1 MTFRTPN
8 FGFAWALAVLLA
20 WSCSTG
26 TADTFTPDQIRA
38 AMQSERSKIISGRLV
53 ANGRYKI
60 TGDPE
65 LNGEGVIS
73 WKHEFD
79 YADDYFLFE
88 RNEPRDPNIPVSLLP
103 SVDTTRLRTLFAEDK
118 LATYAYHDQFKHD
131 SALRVYD
138 RSDSESRPDQSFF
151 RRFNVRGLGFYN
163 GPDLLSV
170 SERGD
175 RIVFEHPNVT
185 KRGAKIKVSQD
196 SENILKLYCKD
207 PDDPE
212 GPDADN
218 SCLWVD
224 KSRGFIPIRRAAI
237 TNGELELDSR
247 TEWKLIDEVWV
258 PTRLTGNFRVPF
270 LPRGA
275 GEDDELEHRIS
286 EFELDIVWESL
297 NENVGTGKIH
307 DLRNFDL
314 SEGTRAFK
322 GKELVHIYGIE
333 LPVRD
338 LSEKPKKVASQNKSR
353 LPVYLG
359 SLLLLVISITLWRR
373 RRVKNG

>member
-1 MTFRTPN
+1 MTFRTPK
-8 FGFAWALAVLLA
+8 FGFAWVLVAHLV
-20 WSCSTG
+20 WSCSTE
-26 TADTFTPDQIRA
+26 AAESLTPEQVRA

-88 RNEPRDPNIPVSLLP
+88 RNEPRDPNIPVSELP
-103 SVDTTRLRTLFAEDK
+103 SADTTQLRTLFAEDK
-118 LATYAYHDQFKHD
+118 LATYAYHDRFKHD

-138 RSDSESRPDQSFF
+138 RSDSESRPDESSFKP
-151 RRFNVRGLGFYN
+151 FNVRGIGFYN

-175 RIVFEHPNVT
+175 RIVFEHPYVT
-185 KRGAKIKVSQD
+185 KRGSKIKVSQ
-196 SENILKLYCKD
+196 EAANILKLCYKD
-207 PDDPE
+207 PNVPE
-212 GPDADN
+212 ALGADN

-224 KSRGFIPIRRAAI
+224 KSRGFVPIRRASI
-237 TNGELELDSR
+237 TNGELDLDSR

-314 SEGTRAFK
+314 PEGTRAFK

-338 LSEKPKKVASQNKSR
+338 LSEKPKVASQNKSR

-359 SLLLLVISITLWRR
+359 SLLLLVISITIWRR